1 MVSEDYYKPY
11 YTKIF
16 ALFYLVQGF
25 VQGIPTLI
33 FPVYIAELL
42 GAQYDIT
49 LIASMTFWGTLPWSI
64 KMIIGVFNDKW
75 GSPKYGRRFPFIAT
89 FGCFGALWW
98 FIMAIYLPS
107 DSSIYLFMTLYY
119 FMTALGMGFAD
130 TAIDG
135 LILDITPKEN
145 LARVQGFTWTCLLL
159 GMGVGAMVFGYLFLA
174 LNIIPVLFV
183 MTGILTVIVSLLPR
197 LIDEPPLKKITAQDL
212 GKDMLSLVTKKAN
225 WKLFINTFTASFSGV
240 VIATFLG
247 YVILSTIGIISVED
261 TLLSISTG
269 ATIDLLGWSTIF
281 YLSQGTGTI
290 LGSLVSGRFSDK
302 DRRKTALI
310 AYYVYIPLILF
321 TIVPF
326 VLTNAFLPAIIIG
339 IFLQVALGFIQA
351 WLLISGSTIRGDI
364 AKKEYPDLKS
374 TYYSILISFW
384 NFGQSFGSLAGGTW
398 LFSYLAIT
406 TLTFNAM
413 YFILCTL
420 CSTVMF
426 VSFMLFRIIDP
437 KLYEFETGSSKE
449 KDTFF
454 T

>member
-1 MVSEDYYKPY
+1 MVSEDNYKPY

-33 FPVYIAELL
+33 FPIYIAELL
-42 GAQYDIT
+42 GAQIDIA
-49 LIASMTFWGTLPWSI
+49 LVASMTFWGTLPWSI

-107 DSSIYLFMTLYY
+107 DSSIYLVITIYY
-119 FMTALGMGFAD
+119 FMTALGMAFAD
-130 TAIDG
+130 TALDG
-135 LILDITPKEN
+135 LILDVTPKEN

-159 GMGVGAMVFGYLFLA
+159 GMGGGGMILGYLFLS
-174 LNIIPVLFV
+174 LKIMPVLFV
-183 MTGILTVIVSLLPR
+183 ITGILMIIVSLLPR
-197 LIDEPPLKKITAQDL
+197 LIKEPPLKIVTAQEM
-212 GKDMLSLVTKKAN
+212 GKDMLSLITKRSN
-225 WKLFINTFTASFSGV
+225 WKMFIYTFTASFSGV

-247 YVILSTIGIISVED
+247 YVILATIGVISVED
-261 TLLSISTG
+261 TLLSITTG
-269 ATIDLLGWSTIF
+269 APLDLLIWSTIF
-281 YLSQGTGTI
+281 YVSQGAGTI

-321 TIVPF
+321 TVVPF
-326 VLTNAFLPAIIIG
+326 ILTNAYLPAIIIG
-339 IFLQVALGFIQA
+339 MILQVGLGFIQA

-364 AKKEYPDLKS
+364 SKKVYPDLKS
-374 TYYSILISFW
+374 TYYSVLISFW

-398 LFSYLAIT
+398 LFSYLATT
-406 TLTFNAM
+406 TLHFNAM
-413 YFILCTL
+413 YFILCAL
-420 CSTVMF
+420 CASVMF
-426 VSFMLFRIIDP
+426 VSFLLFRIIDP
-437 KLYEFETGSSKE
+437 KLYEFQEDSSGD